1 ICCDSR
7 RRGAVARVEE
17 SVVDDLVDQCLSTL
31 ATAPAAIVATPS
43 LRHDGWLDRGWHL
56 SERSARR
63 FRPLVPVRKML
74 TAAKLFTGDY
84 SQAWQPMARAVAARL
99 AQRHPI
105 SACIGEHSPD
115 AGLFLARS
123 FSQRARVP
131 WIADFRD
138 PILQPFGRLGRR
150 LHAPVARW
158 LTRTACAT
166 VAVNGAW

>member
-1 ICCDSR
+1 RGRCPARTLVWYGRPVGVTAPHGADSAIVRTVLIFAYECAPHQSPRTLVAGQRPAQLAKYLPAHGWRSIVICCDSR

-84 SQAWQPMARAVAARL
+84 SQAWQPMA
-99 AQRHPI
+99 
-105 SACIGEHSPD
+105 
-115 AGLFLARS
+115 
-123 FSQRARVP
+123 
-131 WIADFRD
+131 
-138 PILQPFGRLGRR
+138 
-150 LHAPVARW
+150 
-158 LTRTACAT
+158 
-166 VAVNGAW
+166 